1 MESHLTVTAP
11 SPAGVRWET
20 AGSSLDTLILS
31 AVISI
36 WRDLWDVMKTTMGYK
51 NEIIHNI
58 RRNSKAQF
66 GRLIVCTQSLTGIIT
81 FLSLSV
87 AVDLEFHGIFGYV
100 IDCVD
105 RTYLT

>member
-1 MESHLTVTAP
+1 MESHPTASAGP
-11 SPAGVRWET
+11 PAGVRWET

-58 RRNSKAQF
+58 RRNSIAQF
-66 GRLIVCTQSLTGIIT
+66 GRLIVCTQSLTGVTT

-87 AVDLEFHGIFGYV
+87 AVDPEFYGIFGYH
-100 IDCVD
+100 D
-105 RTYLT
+105 